1 MGRLDQLSLYIVRA
15 LTLVVAFSVHEY
27 SHARVATALGDDTA
41 KNAGRLT
48 LNPLAH
54 LDIAGTLMLM
64 LVGFGWAK
72 PVPVRADIVN
82 RRSRAGLA
90 LVSIA
95 GPLSNLLLALISGM
109 IIRLRLPAM
118 SSGWPAY
125 FLANFTFINIS
136 LAIFNLIPLA
146 PLDGSKVLDPFVP
159 EKFRGGWTRVQAIG
173 PQLLLVLILVL
184 PYLRI
189 DLFSR
194 VLNPIVSSLF
204 RFMTGV

>member
-1 MGRLDQLSLYIVRA
+1 
-15 LTLVVAFSVHEY
+15 
-27 SHARVATALGDDTA
+27 
-41 KNAGRLT
+41 
-48 LNPLAH
+48 
-54 LDIAGTLMLM
+54 
-64 LVGFGWAK
+64 
-72 PVPVRADIVN
+72 
-82 RRSRAGLA
+82 
-90 LVSIA
+90 
-95 GPLSNLLLALISGM
+95 
-109 IIRLRLPAM
+109 M